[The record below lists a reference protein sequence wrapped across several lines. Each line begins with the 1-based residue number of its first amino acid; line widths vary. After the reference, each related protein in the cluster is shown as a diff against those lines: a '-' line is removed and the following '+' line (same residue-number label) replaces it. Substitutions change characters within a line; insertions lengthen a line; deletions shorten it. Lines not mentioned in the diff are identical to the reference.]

1 MLEMYVTPA
10 EGGPPERWRRLAR
23 DHAYP
28 DKPRWSHD
36 GRTLYFISR
45 RPGSS
50 FNVWGIDFDPDRGV
64 PVGEPFV
71 LSSFDSPAFYISQQ
85 LERAEMSVSTRFVA
99 LTMRSATGSIWML
112 DNVDK

>member
-1 MLEMYVTPA
+1 
-10 EGGPPERWRRLAR
+10 
-23 DHAYP
+23 
-28 DKPRWSHD
+28 
-36 GRTLYFISR
+36 
-45 RPGSS
+45 
-50 FNVWGIDFDPDRGV
+50 
-64 PVGEPFV
+64 VGEPFV